1 MTFEE
6 FKEKAENRFGRDL
19 SDKEIAEIVL
29 DSLNNAN
36 EEADDMSEQLESARR
51 EVGELRKSLSTQIPS
66 AMLKQ
71 CDEILSIPAESH
83 CITLN
88 FGYDRVPSMDYSVDG
103 IMFNEEVSE

>member
-6 FKEKAENRFGRDL
+6 FKEKAENRFGREL
-19 SDKEIAEIVL
+19 SDKEIAEIAL

-36 EEADDMSEQLESARR
+36 EETESLSEQLESAER
-51 EVGELRKSLSTQIPS
+51 EVSELRKSLSTQIPS

-88 FGYDRVPSMDYSVDG
+88 FSYDRLPTLDYSVDG
-103 IMFNEEVSE
+103 IVFPEVSE